1 MAAAISLDLRRRV
14 LADCQAGSTL
24 AAVARK
30 YTVSAEWVRLFYR
43 RFQQTGEVAA
53 RSHATRRQPFHVRHG
68 AALRA
73 AVAERPDRTL
83 AGLRAHLGL
92 EVSLA
97 TLWAALHALKLSF
110 KKSRSGRPSR
120 TGRMSP
126 PGGPSGGPGKPASA
140 PTASSSSTRRG
151 SSRT

>member
-14 LADCQAGSTL
+14 LADCQAGLTFASI
-24 AAVARK
+24 AGK
-30 YTVSAEWVRLFYR
+30 YTVSAEWVRVFYR
-43 RFQQTGEVAA
+43 RFQQTGEVAP
-53 RSHATRRQPFHVRHG
+53 RSHATRRRPFHVRHE

-97 TLWAALHALKLSF
+97 TLWAALHALKISF
-110 KKSRSGRPSR
+110 KKRRSGRPSR
-120 TGRMSP
+120 SGRMSP
-126 PGGPSGGPGKPASA
+126 PLGPRGGRGKPAST
-140 PTASSSSTRRG
+140 PIASSSSTRRG
-151 SSRT
+151 